1 MNVIGIIAE
10 YNPFHNGHVYQINKI
25 KELFKNSIIIVIL
38 NGNFTQR
45 ADVSV
50 INKWDKTRILLDN
63 NVDMVVELPIYY
75 GINNAD
81 IFADGALKI
90 LNELKIDTLVF
101 GTERNNLDDFYTVIN
116 TKKHKDY
123 DKLVKKYL
131 DLGYSYPTSCSKSLE
146 FLSKIKIDTPN
157 DILATSYIN
166 TIINNKYNIKPYGI
180 KRTNDY
186 HGREL
191 SYISSASAIRNA
203 IFNNIDYK
211 ESIPKSVDK
220 YISNI
225 KIDDYFDL
233 IKYKIL
239 SCSDLSIYHDCKEG
253 IDKRFKEYIT
263 KSNTLEEFISLV
275 KTKRYTYSRIKRIL
289 LYILLDIKND
299 YVRTCYVRLL
309 EQVTNHF
316 GCDADKFLY
325 KRHYN
330 ELEYSKIDNKHIIKN
345 LYSEEVTF
353 LKVFHTHIK
362 MKTNNNYSSFFE
374 TMKEYNKNI
383 FICDFENEDFFWL
396 NKINFETLV

>member
-10 YNPFHNGHVYQINKI
+10 YNPFHNGHIYQINKI
-25 KELFKNSIIIVIL
+25 KELFKDSIIIVIL

-50 INKWDKTRILLDN
+50 INKWDKTKILLDN
-63 NVDMVVELPIYY
+63 NIDMVVELPIYY

-90 LNELKIDTLVF
+90 LNELNIDTLVF

-131 DLGYSYPTSCSKSLE
+131 DLGYSYPTSCSKATE
-146 FLSKIKIDTPN
+146 FLCKIKIDTPN
-157 DILATSYIN
+157 DILALAYIN
-166 TIINNKYNIKPYGI
+166 TIINNNYNIKPYGI

-186 HGREL
+186 HSKEI
-191 SYISSASAIRNA
+191 STISSASAIRNA
-203 IFNNIDYK
+203 IFNNKDYK
-211 ESIPKSVDK
+211 KCIPKYTYK

-253 IDKRFKEYIT
+253 IDKRLKEFVI
-263 KSNTLEEFISLV
+263 KSNSLEEFISLV

-299 YVRTCYVRLL
+299 YVPTCYVRILGF
-309 EQVTNHF
+309 NNIGRKYF
-316 GCDADKFLY
+316 KD
-325 KRHYN
+325 
-330 ELEYSKIDNKHIIKN
+330 IKEN
-345 LYSEEVTF
+345 ITLPIV
-353 LKVFHTHIK
+353 
-362 MKTNNNYSSFFE
+362 NNYSSN
-374 TMKEYNKNI
+374 KNLLSLEYKANSIYALKTKDINKNI
-383 FICDFENEDFFWL
+383 NLEL
-396 NKINFETLV
+396 NKIIKN

>member
-1 MNVIGIIAE
+1 MNVVGIIAE

-25 KELFKNSIIIVIL
+25 KKLFKNSIIIVIL

-81 IFADGALKI
+81 IFAEGALKI

-101 GTERNNLDDFYTVIN
+101 GTERNNLDDFYTIVN
-116 TKKHKDY
+116 AKKHKDY
-123 DKLVKKYL
+123 NKLVKKYL

-166 TIINNKYNIKPYGI
+166 TIINNNYNIKPYGI

-186 HGREL
+186 HGKDITN
-191 SYISSASAIRNA
+191 ISSASAIRNA
-203 IFNNIDYK
+203 IFNNVDYK
-211 ESIPKSVDK
+211 ESIPKNVDK

-239 SCSDLSIYHDCKEG
+239 SCSNLSIYHDCKEG

-289 LYILLDIKND
+289 LYILLDIKSD
-299 YVRTCYVRLL
+299 YVPTCYVRILG
-309 EQVTNHF
+309 F
-316 GCDADKFLY
+316 
-325 KRHYN
+325 
-330 ELEYSKIDNKHIIKN
+330 NKVGRKYFKSIKDDIT
-345 LYSEEVTF
+345 LPIV
-353 LKVFHTHIK
+353 
-362 MKTNNNYSSFFE
+362 NNYSSN
-374 TMKEYNKNI
+374 KELLSLEYKANSIYALKTNDVNKTINL
-383 FICDFENEDFFWL
+383 EL
-396 NKINFETLV
+396 NKIIEK